1 MNVVFNCSTGGPLY
15 HWADPDVEN
24 GIGGSE
30 ECVILLARALAAIGH
45 SVQVYN
51 NCGDK
56 AGEYNGVTY
65 IPNTE
70 PIPTGE
76 VYIAWRNWHLCVG
89 RTEQFRWVWCHDIPQ
104 GVHCPTVP
112 EIMDGAL
119 NWIDKFVV
127 LNNYHQGIY
136 MNAGIPEDY
145 TFVAPIGVA
154 TELYD
159 IELEYDRDPARVLYF
174 SHPGR
179 GLDGLRDIWPEVHRC
194 VPEASLASFWWEP
207 EHFRSYNSRLNI
219 LPMQSLGYRQV
230 AAECLRA
237 GIFGYPCTFAP
248 EISPATTIK
257 AQMGGAV
264 PVVIMQGG
272 MIDTVKYGVKCS
284 PGMFTQELISAL
296 RMSIAGD
303 LEAERAEMMAWA
315 KETYS
320 WKSVAYRW
328 SSVW

>member
-15 HWADPDVEN
+15 HWADPDVEK

-30 ECVILLARALAAIGH
+30 ECVILLARALAAMGH

-70 PIPTGE
+70 EIPTGE

-89 RTEQFRWVWCHDIPQ
+89 RYEKFRWVWCHDIPQ
-104 GVHCPTVP
+104 GVHCPTRQEVA
-112 EIMDGAL
+112 DGAL

-136 MNAGIPEDY
+136 VDAGIPIDY

-159 IELEYDRDPARVLYF
+159 IEVERDPVRVLYF

-179 GLDGLRDIWPEVHRC
+179 GLDRLREIWPQVHSA

-207 EHFRSYNSRLNI
+207 EHLRSYNSGLNI
-219 LPMQSLGYRQV
+219 LPMSSLGYREV
-230 AAECLRA
+230 AAECLKA
-237 GIFGYPCTFAP
+237 GIFGYPCVFAP

-264 PVVIMQGG
+264 PVVVMQGG
-272 MIDTVKYGVKCS
+272 MVDTVKFGVKCS
-284 PGMFTQELISAL
+284 QGMFAQELISAL

-303 LEAERAEMMAWA
+303 LEAERAEMMSWA

-320 WKSVAYRW
+320 WKSVARLW